1 VIGGWNDAATTLHF
15 TQAAYKVH
23 AARSGTLNKMAKL
36 RIAGSRLSIGSW
48 SIPFARSTNKTEDA
62 EKKSRRYSAIPT
74 PVKEIEPE
82 ASPSPPPTLQ
92 KPVVNDV
99 AKPSTS
105 SLIELAQVITR
116 ETKKLDR
123 YLKDNGIQ
131 APSFEVDSQANFP
144 KLEGEIKRAR
154 EEIVRAT
161 RELGD
166 LVTGPTE
173 SIRWMA
179 WDVNFSSPVYHVEGS

>member
-1 VIGGWNDAATTLHF
+1 LAHGGF
-15 TQAAYKVH
+15 
-23 AARSGTLNKMAKL
+23 
-36 RIAGSRLSIGSW
+36 
-48 SIPFARSTNKTEDA
+48 PFARSTNGTQDV
-62 EKKSRRYSAIPT
+62 EKKSRKYSAIAT

-82 ASPSPPPTLQ
+82 TSPPTLR
-92 KPVVNDV
+92 KIVVNDV

-105 SLIELAQVITR
+105 PLIELAQTITR

-131 APSFEVDSQANFP
+131 APSFEVDSQPNFP

-166 LVTGPTE
+166 LVTGPTK
-173 SIRWMA
+173 SVRWMA
-179 WDVNFSSPVYHVEGS
+179 CGCEFFISCIMLKEADD